1 MFGQRTA
8 QLARDIEWLKEER
21 ERHSVAIATLRTR
34 VAELERESV
43 GHAID
48 ASAEIP
54 APSILVG
61 ETRVSLEHAVQALAD
76 AHDMATVERHLT
88 LRHHRQGEAH
98 GRAINEW

>member
-1 MFGQRTA
+1 MFGRRTTRLEA
-8 QLARDIEWLKEER
+8 EIAVLKVERDCSNSAITLLKARV
-21 ERHSVAIATLRTR
+21 S
-34 VAELERESV
+34 ELERQSV

-48 ASAEIP
+48 ASAETP